1 MVSWVCPQIT
11 SLMHVMSYLCTSH
24 VFFSGLTIHGA
35 VTDDMTVSTLVPI
48 PKGKNM
54 SCTDSSNYR
63 AIALSSVL
71 GKVFDR
77 IFLLF

>member
-1 MVSWVCPQIT
+1 MVLL
-11 SLMHVMSYLCTSH
+11 LM
-24 VFFSGLTIHGA
+24 I
-35 VTDDMTVSTLVPI
+35 MTVSTLVPI

>member
-24 VFFSGLTIHGA
+24 VFFSGLTIH

-48 PKGKNM
+48 PKGKNT

-63 AIALSSVL
+63 AIALSFVGQSL
-71 GKVFDR
+71 
-77 IFLLF
+77 